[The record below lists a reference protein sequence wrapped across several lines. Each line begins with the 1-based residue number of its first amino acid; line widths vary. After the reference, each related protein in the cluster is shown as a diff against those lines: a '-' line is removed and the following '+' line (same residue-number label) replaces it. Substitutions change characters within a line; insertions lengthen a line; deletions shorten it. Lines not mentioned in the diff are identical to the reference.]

1 MSESDGFENSDPQQQ
16 FELAAATSQLFSL
29 ATRQALRLLDDARM
43 IADSITPIDLY
54 AGCNG
59 KNQLLDGAN
68 LCSSLAIK
76 GLNRY
81 KTFRAER
88 KLSKAE
94 SILGITLPNWLEK
107 Y

>member
-1 MSESDGFENSDPQQQ
+1 MSEPEGFQNSDPQAQ
-16 FELAAATSQLFSL
+16 FELASATSQLFSL
-29 ATRQALRLLDDARM
+29 ATRQALRLLDDART
-43 IADSITPIDLY
+43 IADSITPVDLY
-54 AGCNG
+54 AGCKG

-68 LCSSLAIK
+68 LCSGLVIK

-88 KLSKAE
+88 KLSRAE
-94 SILGITLPNWLEK
+94 SMLGITLPNWLEK